1 VGGLDYLVPI
11 RMHKRLQMLEK
22 LVAEGSADPFHHYA
36 LALEY
41 KSAGQTELALERFRL
56 LREAHPTYLPTYLL
70 AGSLLAE
77 LDRGAEA
84 RPWFEQGIEVA
95 RSQSN
100 GKALGELEEAL
111 ADLGSD

>member
-1 VGGLDYLVPI
+1 
-11 RMHKRLQMLEK
+11 MNKRLQMLEK
-22 LVAEGSADPFHHYA
+22 LVADGSSDPFHHYA

-41 KSAGQTELALERFRL
+41 KGVGETERALERFRL
-56 LREAHPTYLPTYLL
+56 LREAHPNYLPTYLI

-95 RSQSN
+95 RSEGN

-111 ADLGSD
+111 ADLD